1 MEAAAR
7 RAPEPSPPLTPAEQL
22 RAGREILRLEA
33 IALWK
38 FSDRLDESFVRTVD
52 LIYRSSGSVI
62 VTGMGKAGLIGQKI
76 TATLASVGTR
86 AHFLHPAEAFHGDL
100 GRIHRDD
107 IVLMLTQSGETS
119 EVVQLLPSLAEFGV
133 PIVAVTASQTSTVG
147 RAATEVL
154 QLGDLE
160 EACSLGLAPS
170 TSTTAMLALG
180 DALALVLSRLRGFG
194 PEDFARF
201 HPGGSLGRKLSKVDE
216 HMRPLAMCRVSRDG
230 QTIREVL
237 VECGKPGRRTGAVM
251 LTDNEGVLTGLF
263 TDSDLARLFERRDEA
278 VLDQAVRRVMIA
290 EPITIAA
297 GSLLRDAVDL
307 LVDRKISELPV
318 VDDAGRPVGLIDVTD
333 VVGIEVLDHTETKT
347 AKSAKSAKPQGAG
360 PPTVRL
366 FTLDDP
372 RAADE
377 WDDLDESSIC
387 GLA

>member
-1 MEAAAR
+1 
-7 RAPEPSPPLTPAEQL
+7 
-22 RAGREILRLEA
+22 
-33 IALWK
+33 
-38 FSDRLDESFVRTVD
+38 
-52 LIYRSSGSVI
+52 
-62 VTGMGKAGLIGQKI
+62 
-76 TATLASVGTR
+76 
-86 AHFLHPAEAFHGDL
+86 
-100 GRIHRDD
+100 
-107 IVLMLTQSGETS
+107 
-119 EVVQLLPSLAEFGV
+119 
-133 PIVAVTASQTSTVG
+133 
-147 RAATEVL
+147 
-154 QLGDLE
+154 
-160 EACSLGLAPS
+160 
-170 TSTTAMLALG
+170 MLALG